1 MRRGRPRKNAIYR
14 FSLDHGGQ
22 IYVFGKGTLKEGAK
36 LVRKLDSEFAIR
48 FEKDPDGLFTLDF
61 PFHKVPIKTLEG
73 ADICAYNNEDDE
85 ICYDTLTYTI
95 KYDNEEEEICYDTLT
110 YKIMYEN

>member
-14 FSLDHGGQ
+14 FSLDYGGQ

-48 FEKDPDGLFTLDF
+48 FEKDPEGFFTLDF
-61 PFHKVPIKTLEG
+61 PFHKVPIKVLEG
-73 ADICAYNNEDDE
+73 ADICAYNSEDDE
-85 ICYDTLTYTI
+85 ILYFGFYYDSDTETYIPFEDGEEYTE
-95 KYDNEEEEICYDTLT
+95 KYWN
-110 YKIMYEN
+110 